1 MLRKVTTSAV
11 IAAFTLATT
20 PGFACTGRAADA
32 AKGQIRTIKMGLP
45 AQPIADDT
53 TIFTSGKQ
61 AADAGQEPC
70 TAPEPALRA
79 RGETPGAFAFC
90 GRNLT
95 HNLLLWIRSACMC

>member
-11 IAAFTLATT
+11 IAAFTLATTPGFACTGATT

-61 AADAGQEPC
+61 AADAGQ
-70 TAPEPALRA
+70 
-79 RGETPGAFAFC
+79 
-90 GRNLT
+90 
-95 HNLLLWIRSACMC
+95 